1 MTDRERGVGLS
12 GRRDIEKERDT
23 LLPAMHRRSS

>member
-1 MTDRERGVGLS
+1 MMDRERRIGLR
-12 GRRDIEKERDT
+12 GRRDIERERDT